1 MFINDESILID
12 FTTPKSIRNTMS
24 RLEKIELKSVGLND
38 YDLELLEL
46 EYDALLDFLVT
57 AAKSALGFKDIDQR
71 QYDLILKRYGGIS

>member
-1 MFINDESILID
+1 MFINDESIIID
-12 FTTPKSIRNTMS
+12 FTTPKPIKNTMS
-24 RLEKIELKSVGLND
+24 RLEKIELKSAGLND

-46 EYDALLDFLVT
+46 EYDALVDFLVT

>member
-1 MFINDESILID
+1 MFINDESISINFD
-12 FTTPKSIRNTMS
+12 TPKSIRNTMS
-24 RLEKIELKSVGLND
+24 RLEKIELRSEGMNA

-71 QYDLILKRYGGIS
+71 QYNLILKRYGGIS